1 MKKPKVFSG
10 KNGDRNLLIALAL
23 AGAVGVYV
31 YKKREEDKKKAV
43 VSGLLPAYRG

>member
-10 KNGDRNLLIALAL
+10 KNGERNLLIALGL
-23 AGAVGVYV
+23 AGAVAVYL

>member
-10 KNGDRNLLIALAL
+10 KNGDRNLLLALAI
-23 AGAVGVYV
+23 AGAVGVYA
-31 YKKREEDKKKAV
+31 YKKYEEKKKTAV